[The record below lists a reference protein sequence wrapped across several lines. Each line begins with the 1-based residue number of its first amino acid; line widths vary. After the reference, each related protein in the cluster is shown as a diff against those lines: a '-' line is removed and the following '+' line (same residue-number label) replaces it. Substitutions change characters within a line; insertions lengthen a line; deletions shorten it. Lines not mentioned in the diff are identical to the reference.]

1 MMSRMPLRHLGRFLK
16 LFVIGSFVATR
27 TASGAAT
34 PGEALQHEMAWMSV
48 RDDLATGTAKSIQL
62 PAEVSRLAGQDFD
75 GDFEA
80 RVKKSYLATAPA
92 DIAQLDLLWMISFE
106 ERAADIRTVDR
117 FLLARSSALGQMM
130 QDTSAEMNSPE
141 KVRSFVRNFKR
152 EPYSG

>member
-1 MMSRMPLRHLGRFLK
+1 
-16 LFVIGSFVATR
+16 
-27 TASGAAT
+27 
-34 PGEALQHEMAWMSV
+34 
-48 RDDLATGTAKSIQL
+48 
-62 PAEVSRLAGQDFD
+62 
-75 GDFEA
+75 
-80 RVKKSYLATAPA
+80 
-92 DIAQLDLLWMISFE
+92 MISFE